1 MDAAAAQALPS
12 RALEESAEELYEE
25 APCGYVSFSL
35 ADGTITRANK
45 TFLQW
50 SGRDRED
57 LVGALRFQDLLSK
70 AGRILY
76 EARCLPMLRLGGT
89 ASAVMLEVLRAN
101 GERLPVL
108 ANTVVRLDASNVPL
122 LVRMT
127 AFDATERRRYERGL
141 LEARNKAEAAEA
153 EARRALSATQAAHL
167 AKERFLAAMNHEFR
181 TPVGLVIGFSELL
194 SGAAKMGQPHPLQA
208 QYLADIGAAAKHL
221 LRLVEDSVL
230 YAETT
235 GAQLPLRRGPVS
247 AAAILSRAAQL
258 AAAAAEE
265 CGVHLVLPAL
275 AAEPVAVVDFDALT
289 KGVAGM
295 LREMA
300 RCAPT
305 GATIK
310 AAFRMEPEEVA
321 FELRCATLE
330 LSEVALAALLA
341 PLEASEVY
349 HRGLQGSGLG
359 AALAQQVVALHGG
372 RIRGRSEPGNGIGI
386 TITLPRDSKVG

>member
-1 MDAAAAQALPS
+1 MRIGLQPTGV
-12 RALEESAEELYEE
+12 EESAEELYEE
-25 APCGYVSFSL
+25 APCGYLSVAWDS
-35 ADGTITRANK
+35 GTILRANR
-45 TFLQW
+45 TFSRWTGFDAGHMLC
-50 SGRDRED
+50 GR
-57 LVGALRFQDLLSK
+57 RFDGLLSK
-70 AGRILY
+70 PGRILY
-76 EARCLPMLRLGGT
+76 ETRYLPQLTLGANPTAVLLEMLRADG
-89 ASAVMLEVLRAN
+89 S
-101 GERLPVL
+101 RLPIL
-108 ANTVVRLDASNVPL
+108 ANSTVRRYEDGRPA

-127 AFDATERRRYERGL
+127 LFDATERRRYERGL
-141 LEARNKAEAAEA
+141 LEARRRAEQAEA
-153 EARRALSATQAAHL
+153 EMRVALQIAQAADL
-167 AKERFLAAMNHEFR
+167 AKTRFIAAMNHEFR